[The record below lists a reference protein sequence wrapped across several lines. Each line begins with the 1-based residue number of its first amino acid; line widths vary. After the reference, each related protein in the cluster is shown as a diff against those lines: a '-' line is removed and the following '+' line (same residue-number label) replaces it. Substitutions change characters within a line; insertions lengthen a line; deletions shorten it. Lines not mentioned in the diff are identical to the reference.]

1 MSRTSVQDQVSE
13 TVAVSPLVAVGPV
26 ATVTSAPSAE
36 VSEKSSNVAVAQSE
50 GQVTNSGWGDVFK
63 SREHFLDM
71 HVC

>member
-1 MSRTSVQDQVSE
+1 MQDQVSK
-13 TVAVSPLVAVGPV
+13 TTAVSPAIAVGPV

-36 VSEKSSNVAVAQSE
+36 VSVKSSNVAVAQGE